1 MAEAQAGS
9 RAEEVARVRGY
20 LTAMAAKWSPAEIVE
35 KLRESQA
42 AVMAAAEAVPA
53 DRFTTPPAGGEWSA
67 AEVLYHV
74 LTVIGDLSRAVIST
88 IQTGVPTRVRPD
100 RLEHV
105 NTSVTLDEARE
116 LLAVERQ
123 ELFDT
128 VASADPNARLDVVVG
143 RHPEFGSFN
152 WREALLFVR
161 VHDLD
166 HARQLE
172 AIAGA
177 V

>member
-1 MAEAQAGS
+1 MAEAQS
-9 RAEEVARVRGY
+9 RADEVARVRGY

-35 KLRESQA
+35 KVRESQA
-42 AVMAAAEAVPA
+42 AVMAAAQAVPA

-74 LTVIGDLSRAVIST
+74 LTVIGDSSRAVIST
-88 IQTGVPTRVRPD
+88 IQTGTPTRVRPD
-100 RLEHV
+100 QLEHI
-105 NTSVTLDEARE
+105 NTSVTLDEALE
-116 LLAVERQ
+116 LLAAERQ
-123 ELFDT
+123 ELFEA
-128 VASADPNARLDVVVG
+128 VASADPNAHLDVIVG
-143 RHPEFGSFN
+143 KHPEFGAFN

-166 HARQLE
+166 HARQIE
-172 AIAGA
+172 AIAKA